1 MRLMILTMMLLSIGF
16 FAFYWA
22 YSLGNKHAQ
31 TAPPVKKRG
40 FFSRKPKETA
50 SPVSQPL
57 LLTQLVDFQTEL
69 LNRNFAEAKL
79 KLEDMHDLT
88 DSYKREWKHAL
99 NERDESAIKKMT
111 VVIDDLKT
119 VLKRD

>member
-1 MRLMILTMMLLSIGF
+1 MRLMILAMMLLTMGF
-16 FAFYWA
+16 LAFYWA

-31 TAPPVKKRG
+31 TAPIVKKRG
-40 FFSRKPKETA
+40 FFSRKVKEKA
-50 SPVSQPL
+50 SPVAQPL

-69 LNRNFAEAKL
+69 LNRNFAEASL
-79 KLEDMHDLT
+79 KLADMNDLT
-88 DSYKREWKHAL
+88 ESYKREWKHAL
-99 NERDESAIKKMT
+99 NERDETAIKKMT